1 MATSEFHTRLPLIY
15 QTTTA
20 NVYLSFPRKDHL
32 FDLII
37 LFIVGMMKKVILC
50 IINVLHHHL
59 CPNHSVHTEVDLGP
73 ASMLYL
79 TFPHMV
85 RNHQYGYPYLNLSQ
99 KNNFF
104 DNF

>member
-1 MATSEFHTRLPLIY
+1 
-15 QTTTA
+15 
-20 NVYLSFPRKDHL
+20 
-32 FDLII
+32 
-37 LFIVGMMKKVILC
+37 MKKVILC

-85 RNHQYGYPYLNLSQ
+85 RNHQYGHPYLNLSQ
-99 KNNFF
+99 KKLFF
-104 DNF
+104 LTISRHLHLFGNIYWLMNSGRRGAGD